1 MNFSVISADLW
12 RIIKLP
18 LKIKLPDNSIKLIM
32 RIGIVSL
39 VILTTSIQLFSATP
53 VKSQAIDQVEISIE
67 LKNETLVKAFKKIE
81 AKSPFHFMYRNDD
94 VKNIR
99 NLHVHSGKQS
109 VAAWLKAILSNTSL
123 NFKQID
129 KRIMIMPSLE
139 NSAVGE
145 SSNLVNEALS
155 AKVAIK
161 GKVTDEKGEPLPGV
175 NVKAEGFNI
184 GTVTNIN
191 GEYEINVE
199 EGTTLLFS
207 YIGFATQK
215 ILVNGKTRIDV
226 ILQIDEAGRKLQEV
240 VVIGYGTQKKRDVT
254 GSVSSVTADSYK
266 DQPVLTTAT
275 ALQGRAAGVSISSNT
290 GAPGGSVKIRIRGA
304 NSINADNNPL
314 IVLDGV
320 ALSNVSLQDINV
332 NDVASMDILK
342 DASATAIYGSRG
354 ANGVIMIT
362 TKSGQTGKDNLS
374 YNTFVSFNRLPK
386 KYDLMNAA
394 SSAAFVN
401 HITGTAT
408 FPNPQS
414 LGVGTNWQDEIY
426 RTGKSQNHQL
436 SVNGGNEKTKYYI
449 SGYYVDQD
457 GIVLNTGQTKYSVRS
472 NVSTKIGSKVNVGLN
487 LFAAHSKAHN
497 NGDLGSKGSSVLGA
511 LTWAATEPVYNS
523 PGIYNR
529 SVSTPTALNPLMLAQ
544 ESLSDNVSNSAII
557 NGNIKYDITNW
568 LSLSATAALDMSL
581 TKGSFLNNEWINPTT
596 QSSGQSSGENYTSQ
610 YNGVL
615 TFHKVLNKIH
625 DLTATAVYE
634 QTSNTNQLFSA
645 NGSGLSSTSYSYYNL
660 ALNNGSQSIGSAY
673 TNWGLQS
680 YVGRLSYSLNNKYLL
695 TATYRADGSSKFQR
709 SSNKWSYFPSVAVG
723 WRLAEESFIKD
734 LNIFSNLKLRA
745 SWGETGNQAI
755 LPYESL
761 GVMGQQQYTYGTI
774 APSLGYS
781 LGNPSNPDLKWETT
795 AQTDI
800 GLDIGVLNDKLSFS
814 IDYYNKNTT
823 DVLLQKPIP
832 IYNGGGFQIVNLGEV
847 NNKGFEFSLSAN
859 AVKTKDFSWKTAF
872 NLSAFKNKVVSLGD
886 QSLINIGAG
895 DGFMRDI
902 QVVKVG
908 EPLASFYLI
917 PWNGIY
923 QTGQGALGSVAG
935 DNNYTDVNGNGS
947 IGMEDRVI
955 SGNAMP
961 KLQWGFNNDFSYKI
975 FSVNM
980 FWQASHGNKM
990 FNATYAATAIPSSD
1004 MKYPTLAEV
1013 ANFWTPQNTG
1023 SQWADPASSTNRSY
1037 VESTQFLQNASYVR
1051 LKNISLSYTLSKK
1064 MIGLS
1069 DVRLS
1074 LSGQNLLT
1082 ITKYKG
1088 YDPESDTAGNGD
1100 LQSGIDKGAYPNPKT
1115 YTVGLNVKF

>member
-1 MNFSVISADLW
+1 MSVSCKIFLLLLLGTQMLLASSSVGQTADE
-12 RIIKLP
+12 
-18 LKIKLPDNSIKLIM
+18 LKIDVQVENK
-32 RIGIVSL
+32 SL
-39 VILTTSIQLFSATP
+39 QNILTVIEKNSGLRFVYNDKLVCGYKNLSVSA
-53 VKSQAIDQVEISIE
+53 
-67 LKNETLVKAFKKIE
+67 N
-81 AKSPFHFMYRNDD
+81 N
-94 VKNIR
+94 
-99 NLHVHSGKQS
+99 QS
-109 VAAWLKAILSNTSL
+109 VSIILDKV
-123 NFKQID
+123 FKDTNLDYLEQDNMIIVVEKEASQNPEID
-129 KRIMIMPSLE
+129 IIR
-139 NSAVGE
+139 
-145 SSNLVNEALS
+145 
-155 AKVAIK
+155 
-161 GKVTDEKGEPLPGV
+161 GKVTDENGEPLIGV
-175 NVKAEGFNI
+175 IVKVKGSKAGTSTDAEGKYAI
-184 GTVTNIN
+184 S
-191 GEYEINVE
+191 VE
-199 EGTTLLFS
+199 DDSAILVFS
-207 YIGFATQK
+207 YLGFQEMEES
-215 ILVNGKTRIDV
+215 VSGKSSVDV
-226 ILQIDEAGRKLQEV
+226 TMKVMAENLKEV

-254 GSVSSVTADSYK
+254 GSVSSLTADSYK

-275 ALQGRAAGVSISSNT
+275 ALQGRAAGVSISSNS
-290 GAPGGSVKIRIRGA
+290 GAPGGSVKVRIRGA
-304 NSINADNNPL
+304 NSISSNNDPL

-332 NDVASMDILK
+332 NDIASMDILK

-354 ANGVIMIT
+354 ANGVIMVT
-362 TKSGQTGKDNLS
+362 TKSGQTGKDNVS

-386 KYDLMNAA
+386 RYDLMNAA
-394 SSAAFVN
+394 TSAAFVN

-408 FPNPQS
+408 FANPQS
-414 LGVGTNWQDEIY
+414 MGEGTKWQDEIY

-457 GIVLNTGQTKYSVRS
+457 GIILNTGQTKYSVRS

-487 LFAAHSKAHN
+487 LFAAHSKSHN
-497 NGDLGSKGSSVLGA
+497 NGDLGSKGSSVMGA
-511 LTWAATEPVYNS
+511 LTWAATEPVYIS
-523 PGIYNR
+523 PGKYNR
-529 SVSTPTALNPLMLAQ
+529 SVSTPTGLNPVMLAN

-557 NGNIKYDITNW
+557 NGNIKYDITDW

-615 TFHKVLNKIH
+615 TFHKVLNTIH

-634 QTSNTNQLFSA
+634 QTSNTNQLLSA
-645 NGSGLSSTSYSYYNL
+645 NGSGLLSTSYSYYNL
-660 ALNNGSQSIGSAY
+660 GLNRSQAINSGY

-680 YVGRLSYSLNNKYLL
+680 YVGRISYSLANKYLL

-709 SSNKWSYFPSVAVG
+709 SNNKWGYFPSVAVG

-755 LPYESL
+755 LPYASL
-761 GVMGQQQYTYGTI
+761 GVLGQQQYSYGTGNVFQ
-774 APSLGYS
+774 GYS
-781 LGNPSNPDLKWETT
+781 LGNPSNEDLKWETT

-814 IDYYNKNTT
+814 IDYYNKNTR
-823 DVLLQKPIP
+823 DVLLQKTIP
-832 IYNGGGFQIVNLGEV
+832 IYNGGGSQIVNLGEV
-847 NNKGFEFSLSAN
+847 NNRGFEFSVNAN
-859 AVKTKDFSWKTAF
+859 AVKTNNFSWNTAL
-872 NLSAFKNKVVSLGD
+872 NLSASKNKVVSLGD
-886 QSLINIGAG
+886 QDMMNVGGS
-895 DGFMRDI
+895 DGFISTNI
-902 QVVKVG
+902 QVAKVG
-908 EPLASFYLI
+908 EPLGSFYLI

-935 DNNYTDVNGNGS
+935 DNNYTDVSGNGS
-947 IGMEDRVI
+947 IGFEDRVI

-961 KLQWGFNNDFSYKI
+961 KLQWGFNNDFSYNKL
-975 FSVNM
+975 SVNM

-990 FNATYAATAIPSSD
+990 FNATYAATSISSSD

-1013 ANFWTPQNTG
+1013 ANYWTPQNTG

-1037 VESTQFLQNASYVR
+1037 VESTQFLQDASYVR
-1051 LKNISLSYTLSKK
+1051 LKNISLSYSLSKK

-1069 DVRLS
+1069 DVRIS

-1088 YDPESDTAGNGD
+1088 YDPEADTAGNGD

-1115 YTVGLNVKF
+1115 YTLGLNVKF